1 MTSSD
6 TPGTRIPDLGSN
18 KRRLCERI
26 REKHPFL
33 SVRAWRRANNN
44 DCDRQTKV
52 DIPALDFRN
61 ITEERSVF
69 MTKIAGS
76 CINCEP
82 VGEIIFFIYSFKNLY
97 MSQ

>member
-1 MTSSD
+1 MNEYAKSIRSSRS
-6 TPGTRIPDLGSN
+6 GRGG
-18 KRRLCERI
+18 ERI
-26 REKHPFL
+26 TTT
-33 SVRAWRRANNN
+33 AIDRR
-44 DCDRQTKV
+44 RQTD